1 MRRRPS
7 DPRKALLAAVADYL
21 LEHGLANLSL
31 RPLAAAT
38 GTSARMLVYHFG
50 SKDRLIAEAMNEV
63 RTRQQ
68 KLAET
73 WFRPHRAA
81 SFEEFLELVWSWVA
95 AAEREPYLRLFL
107 EVVGRGI
114 GDAEPFAEF
123 SRSTFVDWVSWV
135 QRRFERAGR
144 PTEKAK
150 AFAILTVSTI
160 RGLALYSVAT
170 KNKRG
175 AKEALRAFIQL
186 SRKRRGG

>member
-1 MRRRPS
+1 MRRRPPG
-7 DPRKALLAAVADYL
+7 PRKALLAAVADYL
-21 LEHGLANLSL
+21 LQHGLANLSL

-50 SKDRLIAEAMNEV
+50 SKERLIAEAMNEI

-73 WFRPHRAA
+73 WIRSHPAA
-81 SFEEFLELVWSWVA
+81 SFDEFLELVWSWVA
-95 AAEREPYLRLFL
+95 AAEHEPYLRFFL
-107 EVVGRGI
+107 EVLGRGI

-123 SRSTFVDWVSWV
+123 SRSTFADWVSWV
-135 QRRFERAGR
+135 QRRFKKAGR
-144 PTEKAK
+144 RAEKAK
-150 AFAILTVSTI
+150 ALAILTVSTI

-175 AKEALRAFIQL
+175 AKQALRAFIQL
-186 SRKRRGG
+186 SRERQGG

>member
-1 MRRRPS
+1 MRKPPP
-7 DPRKALLAAVADYL
+7 DPRKALLAGVADYL

-50 SKDRLIAEAMNEV
+50 SKERLIAEAMNEI

-73 WFRPHRAA
+73 WIRSRSAA
-81 SFEEFLELVWSWVA
+81 SFDEFLKLVWSWVA
-95 AAEREPYLRLFL
+95 AAEHEPYLRFFL
-107 EVVGRGI
+107 EVLGRGI

-123 SRSTFVDWVSWV
+123 SRSTFEDWVSWV
-135 QRRFERAGR
+135 QRRFAKAGR
-144 PTEKAK
+144 PAEKAK
-150 AFAILTVSTI
+150 ALAILTVATV

-175 AKEALRAFIQL
+175 AKQALRAFMQL
-186 SRKRRGG
+186 SRERRGG

>member
-1 MRRRPS
+1 MRRRPP

-50 SKDRLIAEAMNEV
+50 SKERLIAEAMAEI
-63 RTRQQ
+63 RARQQ

-73 WFRPHRAA
+73 WMRRHPTA
-81 SFEEFLELVWSWVA
+81 SFDEFLHMVWSWVA
-95 AAEREPYLRLFL
+95 APQHESYLRLFL
-107 EVVGRGI
+107 EVLGRGI

-123 SRSTFVDWVSWV
+123 SRSTFQDWVSWV

-144 PTEKAK
+144 PCEKAK
-150 AFAILTVSTI
+150 ALAILTVSTI
-160 RGLALYSVAT
+160 RGLALYYVAT
-170 KNKRG
+170 KDKRG
-175 AKEALRAFIQL
+175 ARQALRAFIQL
-186 SRKRRGG
+186 SAGRRGG

>member
-1 MRRRPS
+1 MRKRPP

-50 SKDRLIAEAMNEV
+50 SKERLIAEAMNEI
-63 RTRQQ
+63 RIRQQ

-73 WFRPHRAA
+73 WFRRHRAA

-95 AAEREPYLRLFL
+95 AAEHEPYLRLFL

-114 GDAEPFAEF
+114 GDAEPFAGF
-123 SRSTFVDWVSWV
+123 SRSTFADWVSWV
-135 QRRFERAGR
+135 QRRLEKAGR
-144 PTEKAK
+144 PAERAK

-175 AKEALRAFIQL
+175 AKQALRAFIQL
-186 SRKRRGG
+186 SRQRRGG

>member
-1 MRRRPS
+1 MRKRPL
-7 DPRKALLAAVADYL
+7 DPQKALLAAVADYL

-50 SKDRLIAEAMNEV
+50 SKERLIAEAMNEV
-63 RTRQQ
+63 RARQQ

-73 WFRPHRAA
+73 WIRRHPAA

-95 AAEREPYLRLFL
+95 AAEHESYLRLFL
-107 EVVGRGI
+107 EVLGRGI

-123 SRSTFVDWVSWV
+123 SRSTFEDWVSWV
-135 QRRFERAGR
+135 QRRFEKAGR
-144 PTEKAK
+144 PAKKAK

-170 KNKRG
+170 KDKRG
-175 AKEALRAFIQL
+175 AKQALRVFIRL
-186 SRKRRGG
+186 LAERKGG

>member
-1 MRRRPS
+1 MRTRS
-7 DPRKALLAAVADYL
+7 APRKVLLAAVADYL
-21 LEHGLANLSL
+21 LDRGLANLSL

-50 SKDRLIAEAMNEV
+50 SKERLIAEAMNEI
-63 RTRQQ
+63 RERQQ

-73 WFRPHRAA
+73 WMRRHPPA
-81 SFEEFLELVWSWVA
+81 SFDEFLELVWSWVA
-95 AAEREPYLRLFL
+95 ASEHEPYLRLFL
-107 EVVGRGI
+107 EVLGRGI

-123 SRSTFVDWVSWV
+123 SRTTFNDWVSWV
-135 QRRFERAGR
+135 QRRFEKAGR
-144 PTEKAK
+144 PAEMAK

-175 AKEALRAFIQL
+175 AKQALRAFIQL
-186 SRKRRGG
+186 SRERRGG